1 MILAFTFPAN
11 AILVVPSLLYSFHF
25 STIYA
30 LMKTPPLKFR
40 SLSSLIVAFALLSM
54 VACKKDS
61 DDPAPNGKDGVEGSW
76 QITALKVSPAQNGIV
91 DYIPLIN
98 ALLGNDCFTKL
109 TFNFKA
115 NGTIEGSA
123 PAGCQGAED
132 TASDQV
138 GINDTTTWKIEGNK
152 LILTSGT
159 DRTEYDLD
167 VNKNTMSLSEKE
179 VEDGVTYTY
188 TLEFKRV

>member
-1 MILAFTFPAN
+1 
-11 AILVVPSLLYSFHF
+11 
-25 STIYA
+25 
-30 LMKTPPLKFR
+30 MKTLRLKFR
-40 SLSSLIVAFALLSM
+40 SLSSLMVLFVLVSM

-61 DDPAPNGKDGVEGSW
+61 DPAPTGKDGVEGSW
-76 QITALKVSPAQNGIV
+76 QITALKVSPAQDGVV

-98 ALLGNDCFTKL
+98 LLLGNDCFTKL

-115 NGTIEGSA
+115 NGTIEGNA
-123 PAGCQGAED
+123 PASCQGAED

-138 GINDTTTWKIEGNK
+138 GIDDTTTWKIEGKK
-152 LILTSGT
+152 LILTSGN
-159 DRTEYDLD
+159 DRTEYDLSVD
-167 VNKNTMSLSEKE
+167 KSTMSLSEKE